1 MYNVIKLSA
10 PFEKLKTYDASP
22 EVSLFKAVIM
32 QHIIDCTNTSNNNE
46 SRRLEIEAKTWLF
59 GNSKDFLT
67 VCDFA
72 KISSLE
78 VQKIAKEAIRMHSKA
93 RSEMIQENSKNQAPS
108 LKKEDTKEDTKRKSA
123 EC

>member
-10 PFEKLKTYDASP
+10 PFEKLKTYDPSP
-22 EVSLFKAVIM
+22 EVNLFKAVIM

-59 GNSKDFLT
+59 GNSRDFST

-72 KISSLE
+72 KSTPWE
-78 VQKIAKEAIRMHSKA
+78 VQKIAKEAIKMHSGSSN
-93 RSEMIQENSKNQAPS
+93 RTEMKNNKNQS
-108 LKKEDTKEDTKRKSA
+108 LKNTRDKIQQ
-123 EC
+123 C

>member
-10 PFEKLKTYDASP
+10 PFEKLKSYDASP
-22 EVSLFKAVIM
+22 EVNMYKAVIM

-59 GNSKDFLT
+59 GNSKDFLI

-72 KISSLE
+72 KITPWE
-78 VQKIAKEAIRMHSKA
+78 VQKIAKEAIQMHSESSNLLQRRKA
-93 RSEMIQENSKNQAPS
+93 KKQDVNSPKENIKMQIN
-108 LKKEDTKEDTKRKSA
+108 
-123 EC
+123 